1 MGATVRC
8 GRAFVLCLVLACL
21 GCGSGGGTP
30 PAAATLL
37 ATLKALLLGS
47 REVAVIDAQ
56 ARAAIAIE
64 VWSDGEVRFA
74 ATAQPGW
81 AADIT
86 GMHIHRGGAGV
97 NGGIVV
103 DLLAGGAAFDPAT
116 FTAAASVDTSPALA
130 TEIAN
135 TPGDFYVN
143 IHTGAA
149 PLGLVREQLGL
160 FAPLEWHAT
169 LLPGNEVNP
178 VVSPATGAATLLV
191 SAPDTIDYVLA
202 VAGRPIAD
210 ITLGHI
216 HIGGAGVNG
225 PILVDL
231 GTAAAALDGVTGTL
245 TGSATLSLAALA
257 RLCAGLDGFYVN
269 LHTATEPLG
278 FMRGQLGSG
287 PVHFWAPLR
296 GEEETTPQP
305 GMAGGV
311 TLEMNTFTSGF
322 AIFAVPVAQGIDD
335 ITLGHIHLG
344 PKGVN
349 GPIVIDLMTGA
360 DFSRST
366 STGSADGTIAC
377 SQSLLARLM
386 AAPSGFYVNLHT
398 AAVPLGLVRG
408 QLTRNPVTFFASLSG
423 ADVVPPQSGADT
435 GALTCL
441 LTGAY
446 EFSFTLTMQSPPVGQ
461 IDGLGL
467 FNAGPG
473 VNGPQLV
480 DLFLGTDLTTSGPSV
495 SGIAD
500 FAGRTA
506 ARMLAGQEF
515 YGAATVLGNQ
525 VVRGAVAIV
534 TEDLP
539 PAGLLYSSPA
549 PTYLTGQKIASNVPS
564 SVGGAIASYTVAP
577 ALPSGLT
584 LNPVT
589 GIITGTPNVLQAAT
603 DHIVTAHNAAGTA
616 DATVTITVN
625 EGPPLTLNYNTPVT
639 YTVGTQIA
647 PNNPVTTGGTITSY
661 ASNKTLPSGLSL
673 GPTSGIIS
681 GTPNAATATDDYVIT
696 GSNGAG
702 AVQKTVRITVDALL
716 QAPSNLTYSH
726 NPVTYTTGTAITNNV
741 PTVTGSVTSWSI
753 TGTLPAGLSFN
764 TNDGVLSGT
773 PTAPKAQTTHTVTA
787 SNAAGGTSVDL
798 KITVVE
804 GPPVIDAYSYNPN
817 IGYVGQGGL
826 PGVFYTMVPTTS
838 GGSITSWSID
848 KALPQGIGIS
858 STTGQISGTPTATSS
873 QTTYRVTATGPGGSG
888 TFDVTITI
896 Q

>member
-1 MGATVRC
+1 
-8 GRAFVLCLVLACL
+8 VLCLVLACL

-30 PAAATLL
+30 PAAVTLL

-56 ARAAIAIE
+56 ARAAIVIE
-64 VWSDGEVRFA
+64 LMSDGEVRFA
-74 ATAQPGW
+74 ATAQ
-81 AADIT
+81 AAWVGDIT
-86 GMHIHRGGAGV
+86 MMHIHRGAAGV

-103 DLLAGGAAFDPAT
+103 DLLAGGAVFDPAT
-116 FTAAASVDTSPALA
+116 FTASGSVPAAAALA

-135 TPGDFYVN
+135 TPGEFYVN

-149 PLGLVREQLGL
+149 PLGLVREQLGA

-169 LLPGNEVNP
+169 LLPENEVNP
-178 VVSPATGAATLLV
+178 VASSATGAATLLV

-202 VAGRPIAD
+202 VSGRPIAD

-216 HIGGAGVNG
+216 HIGDAGVNG
-225 PILVDL
+225 NILVDL
-231 GTAAAALDGVTGTL
+231 DVTAAALDGAAGTR
-245 TGSATLSLAALA
+245 TGSAAIPLATLA
-257 RLCAGLDGFYVN
+257 RICANLGGFYVN

-278 FMRGQLGSG
+278 FMRGQLESG
-287 PVHFWAPLR
+287 PVDFWAALR

-305 GMAGGV
+305 GNSGGV
-311 TLEMNTFTSGF
+311 TLEMNSFTTGF
-322 AIFAVPVAQGIDD
+322 SIFAVPVAQGIDD
-335 ITLGHIHLG
+335 ITLGHVHLG

-349 GPIVIDLMTGA
+349 GAILIDLMAGA
-360 DFSRST
+360 DFNRST
-366 STGSADGTIAC
+366 GTGSADGTVTFTQA
-377 SQSLLARLM
+377 LLTRMM
-386 AAPSGFYVNLHT
+386 ADPAGFYVNLHT

-408 QLTRNPVTFFASLSG
+408 QLTRKPVTFFASLSG
-423 ADVVPPQSGADT
+423 ASVVPPQSGADT

-441 LTGAY
+441 LTGSH
-446 EFSFTLTMQSPPVGQ
+446 EFSFTLTMQSPPVGDV
-461 IDGLGL
+461 DGLGL
-467 FNAGPG
+467 YNAGPG
-473 VNGPQLV
+473 TNGPQLV
-480 DLFLGTDLTTSGPSV
+480 DLFLGTDLTTSGQSV
-495 SGIAD
+495 SGVAD

-515 YGAATVLGNQ
+515 YGAAMVLGTE
-525 VVRGAVAIV
+525 VVRGQALLVS
-534 TEDLP
+534 EDLP
-539 PAGLLYSSPA
+539 PAGLLYSSPT

-564 SVGGAIASYTVAP
+564 SVGGAVTSYTVAP
-577 ALPSGLT
+577 PLPSGLV

-589 GIITGTPNVLQAAT
+589 GIITGTPTALQAAT
-603 DHIVTAHNAAGTA
+603 DHIVTAHNASGTA
-616 DATVTITVN
+616 DATVRITVN
-625 EGPPLTLNYNTPVT
+625 EGPPLSLNYNTPVT
-639 YTVGTQIA
+639 YTVGTQIS
-647 PNNPVTTGGTITSY
+647 PNNPVTTGGTITNY
-661 ASNKTLPSGLSL
+661 VSNKALPAGLSL
-673 GPTSGIIS
+673 GATTGIIS
-681 GTPNAATATDDYVIT
+681 GTPTAAAATDDYTIT

-702 AVQKTVRITVDALL
+702 AVQKTVRITVDAVL
-716 QAPSNLTYSH
+716 QPPTNLSYSQ
-726 NPVTYTTGTAITNNV
+726 NPVTYTTGTAIADNV

-773 PTAPKAQTTHTVTA
+773 PTAAKAQTTHTVTA
-787 SNAAGGTSVDL
+787 SNSAGSTSVDL

-804 GPPVIDAYSYNPN
+804 GAPVIDSYTYNPN

-848 KALPQGIGIS
+848 KALPQGISIS
-858 STTGQISGTPTATSS
+858 GSTGQISGTPTATSS
-873 QTTYRVTATGPGGSG
+873 QTTYKVTATGPGGSG